1 MSARSVSCAVGP
13 HSPLRCRPTQSSGA
27 TCQPPASS
35 SVCGPPASNIPC
47 QPRFPR
53 RHAASP
59 RGPGCLMCPW
69 AAARPLAVRAASSAR
84 RVVSKPGQ
92 APPPPTGTA
101 ARPSIRPQAPQPH
114 QTTARGHHSRT
125 QQPFTGFAPL
135 SCRDRIRGLLDSGRD
150 NAPMT
155 RHPCM
160 KRTTPPSTHHSL
172 CLKPP
177 APLSAPPR
185 SRLKPLA
192 PPSAPPRPE
201 PQPLAPL
208 SILPSTRLK
217 PLPPP
222 STIYGRFW
230 GIFRRQG
237 CRRFHI
243 AASTPRQKRQRFHS
257 TDHNA
262 WQRCHR
268 FHQGPE
274 SSTADPTA
282 PPRAR
287 ETSEL
292 IPPVSQQDTPK
303 ALHERDTDRQC
314 TERTPEGRTNIRPQ
328 LINEAHKQ

>member
-1 MSARSVSCAVGP
+1 
-13 HSPLRCRPTQSSGA
+13 
-27 TCQPPASS
+27 
-35 SVCGPPASNIPC
+35 
-47 QPRFPR
+47 
-53 RHAASP
+53 
-59 RGPGCLMCPW
+59 MCPW
-69 AAARPLAVRAASSAR
+69 AAARPLAVRAASCAR

-101 ARPSIRPQAPQPH
+101 ARPSNRPQAPQPH
-114 QTTARGHHSRT
+114 QTTTRGHHSRT
-125 QQPFTGFAPL
+125 QQPFTGFVPR

-172 CLKPP
+172 CLKPL
-177 APLSAPPR
+177 APPSAPPR

-208 SILPSTRLK
+208 SMLPSTRLK

-222 STIYGRFW
+222 STIYGRFG

-262 WQRCHR
+262 CK
-268 FHQGPE
+268 GVIG
-274 SSTADPTA
+274 SAKDPRV
-282 PPRAR
+282 PPR
-287 ETSEL
+287 T
-292 IPPVSQQDTPK
+292 QQ
-303 ALHERDTDRQC
+303 LHHR
-314 TERTPEGRTNIRPQ
+314 PEKPQ
-328 LINEAHKQ
+328 S

>member
-1 MSARSVSCAVGP
+1 
-13 HSPLRCRPTQSSGA
+13 
-27 TCQPPASS
+27 
-35 SVCGPPASNIPC
+35 
-47 QPRFPR
+47 
-53 RHAASP
+53 
-59 RGPGCLMCPW
+59 MCPW
-69 AAARPLAVRAASSAR
+69 AAACPLAVRAASSAR

-92 APPPPTGTA
+92 AQPPPTGTA
-101 ARPSIRPQAPQPH
+101 ARPSNRPQAPQPH

-125 QQPFTGFAPL
+125 QQPFTGFVPR

-172 CLKPP
+172 CLKPL
-177 APLSAPPR
+177 APL
-185 SRLKPLA
+185 
-192 PPSAPPRPE
+192 SAPPRPE

-208 SILPSTRLK
+208 SKLPSTRLK

-230 GIFRRQG
+230 GSFRRQG

-268 FHQGPE
+268 FHQGPK

-282 PPRAR
+282 LPQAR

-292 IPPVSQQDTPK
+292 IPPVSQQDTPN
-303 ALHERDTDRQC
+303 ALHERHTDRQC

-328 LINEAHKQ
+328 LSNEAHKQ

>member
-1 MSARSVSCAVGP
+1 
-13 HSPLRCRPTQSSGA
+13 
-27 TCQPPASS
+27 
-35 SVCGPPASNIPC
+35 
-47 QPRFPR
+47 
-53 RHAASP
+53 
-59 RGPGCLMCPW
+59 MCPW
-69 AAARPLAVRAASSAR
+69 AAARPLAVRATSSAR

-150 NAPMT
+150 NTPMT

-230 GIFRRQG
+230 GIFRRQRCCG
-237 CRRFHI
+237 FHPAACVSRRWWHWFHLLVDE
-243 AASTPRQKRQRFHS
+243 SGER
-257 TDHNA
+257 
-262 WQRCHR
+262 HR
-268 FHQGPE
+268 
-274 SSTADPTA
+274 
-282 PPRAR
+282 
-287 ETSEL
+287 
-292 IPPVSQQDTPK
+292 
-303 ALHERDTDRQC
+303 
-314 TERTPEGRTNIRPQ
+314 
-328 LINEAHKQ
+328 

>member
-1 MSARSVSCAVGP
+1 
-13 HSPLRCRPTQSSGA
+13 
-27 TCQPPASS
+27 
-35 SVCGPPASNIPC
+35 
-47 QPRFPR
+47 
-53 RHAASP
+53 
-59 RGPGCLMCPW
+59 MCPW
-69 AAARPLAVRAASSAR
+69 AAACPLAVRAASSAR

-150 NAPMT
+150 NTPMT

-172 CLKPP
+172 CLKPL

-208 SILPSTRLK
+208 SMLPSTRLK

-222 STIYGRFW
+222 STIYGRFG

-268 FHQGPE
+268 FRQGPE
-274 SSTADPTA
+274 GSTADPTA
-282 PPRAR
+282 PPQAR

-292 IPPVSQQDTPK
+292 IPPVSQQDTPN
-303 ALHERDTDRQC
+303 ALHERHTDRQC
-314 TERTPEGRTNIRPQ
+314 TERTPGGRTNIRPQ